1 MKQLNRTQ
9 IILMFAGGFTMV
21 VCAALVMALTLYA
34 DSQLAVTVLK
44 IVPWFFIAGA
54 ILFTIMQHAQRYE
67 GRSLT
72 IMRLKGIQSLS
83 GLCFVAAGLLMAENF
98 CRIVE
103 PYVVN
108 DLDSYL
114 MYCQIVKNNWVVA
127 TLIGAILQIYTT
139 HRLTSELEKE
149 S

>member
-9 IILMFAGGFTMV
+9 TALMFAGGLTMV
-21 VCAALVMALTLYA
+21 VCAALVMAFTLYI
-34 DSQLAVTVLK
+34 DSPIAVTVLK
-44 IVPWFFIAGA
+44 VVPWLFIVGA
-54 ILFTIMQHAQRYE
+54 ILFAIMQHAQRYE
-67 GRSLT
+67 GRNLT
-72 IMRLKGIQSLS
+72 IMRLKGIQALS

-98 CRIVE
+98 CRIIE

-108 DLDSYL
+108 DLDSY
-114 MYCQIVKNNWVVA
+114 MIYCQIVKNNWVVA